1 MHNGGVGS
9 VGVGVAGVG
18 DVGVSG
24 VGLLGQSMPV
34 CIALSPSDGNCL
46 T

>member
-1 MHNGGVGS
+1 MHNSGVGS
-9 VGVGVAGVG
+9 LGVVVAGVG
-18 DVGVSG
+18 D

>member
-9 VGVGVAGVG
+9 VGVGVAG
-18 DVGVSG
+18 DGVSG

>member
-1 MHNGGVGS
+1 MHNSGVGS
-9 VGVGVAGVG
+9 LGVGVAGVG
-18 DVGVSG
+18 EVGVSG

-34 CIALSPSDGNCL
+34 CIALSPSDGHSL

>member
-1 MHNGGVGS
+1 MHNSGVGS
-9 VGVGVAGVG
+9 VGVGVAG
-18 DVGVSG
+18 DGVSG

-34 CIALSPSDGNCL
+34 CIALSPSDGHCL

>member
-1 MHNGGVGS
+1 MHNSGVGS
-9 VGVGVAGVG
+9 VGVGVAG
-18 DVGVSG
+18 DGVSG